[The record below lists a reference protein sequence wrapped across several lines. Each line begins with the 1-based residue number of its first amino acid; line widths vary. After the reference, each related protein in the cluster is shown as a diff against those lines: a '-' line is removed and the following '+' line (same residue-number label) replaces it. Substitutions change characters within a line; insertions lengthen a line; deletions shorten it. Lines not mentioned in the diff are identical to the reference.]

1 MCGIIGYVGD
11 RPAATILVEGL
22 RALEY
27 RGYDSAGVAL
37 LNEGGLVVEKRAGKL
52 HALEEALAGRSLAG
66 STGIGHT
73 RWATHGVPSDLNAH
87 PQQDCSGQVVA
98 VHNGIIENYVVLR
111 EELSA
116 RGHRFTSDTD
126 TEVIPHLVEE
136 LLDEGLPL
144 AEAVRRAILRLSG
157 AAALVVMSARAPDE
171 VVAARVANAG
181 AVVIGYGDG
190 QMFLASDLPALL
202 PHTRRV
208 AYLADREIACLRPS
222 GVSYTS
228 AAGEALAKQEQVV
241 PYDPVSA
248 EKGPYKHFMLKEIA
262 EQPLSILDTIRGRV
276 DLLDPG
282 LHLDGVPFTD
292 RQLGSFRRV
301 VLVGM
306 GTSLHAAMIGRLY
319 IERLT
324 GVPAEVENASEFRYR
339 EPVIEPD
346 TLVVSVSQSGET
358 IDTLAAMN
366 LVAEHGVSQLTI
378 CNVEGAATT
387 RVADGALLTR
397 CGLEIGVASSKTFA
411 ASVVALY
418 LFACKLGQAR
428 GRIEQRALRRLLDD
442 LSHVP
447 ALVGKLVEQSAEYE
461 QVARELASYR
471 HALFL
476 GRGLQYPIAM
486 EGALKL
492 KELSYMHAEG
502 YPAGELKH
510 GPIALIDRD
519 MPVIALAP
527 LDRLYEKTLTNIEQV
542 RARGGTVYAI
552 GSDEDEV
559 LPQKAA
565 CVLRIPRAPELLLPL
580 LTVVPAQLLAYHVA
594 LLRGYDVDQPRNLA
608 KTVTVE

>member
-11 RPAATILVEGL
+11 RPAATILLEGL

-27 RGYDSAGVAL
+27 RGYDSAGVAV
-37 LNEGGLVVEKRAGKL
+37 LNEAGLVVEKRAGKL
-52 HALEEALAGRSLAG
+52 RALEEALAGRNLAG
-66 STGIGHT
+66 NSGIGHT
-73 RWATHGVPSDLNAH
+73 RWATHGQPSDLNAH

-98 VHNGIIENYVVLR
+98 VHNGIIENYRGLR
-111 EELSA
+111 EGLIA
-116 RGHRFTSDTD
+116 RGHTLSSDTD

-136 LLDEGLPL
+136 FLDEGLSL
-144 AEAVRRAILRLSG
+144 TEAVRRTTLRLSG
-157 AAALVVMSARAPDE
+157 AAALVVMSSRAPNE
-171 VVAARVANAG
+171 IVAARVANAG
-181 AVVIGYGDG
+181 GVVIGYGAG
-190 QMFLASDLPALL
+190 QMYLASDLPALL

-222 GVSYTS
+222 GVTYVS
-228 AAGEALAKQEQVV
+228 AAGDPIAKQEQTV
-241 PYDPVSA
+241 PFDPVSA

-276 DLLDPG
+276 DLLEPA
-282 LHLDGVPFTD
+282 LHLDGVPFSD
-292 RQLGSFRRV
+292 RQLASIRRV

-306 GTSLHAAMIGRLY
+306 GTSLHAAMLGRLY
-319 IERLT
+319 VERLA
-324 GVPAEVENASEFRYR
+324 GIPAEVENASEFRYR

-346 TLVVSVSQSGET
+346 TLVISISQSGET
-358 IDTLAAMN
+358 VDTLAAMN
-366 LVAEHGVSQLTI
+366 LASERGVSQLTI
-378 CNVEGAATT
+378 CNVAGAATT
-387 RVADGALLTR
+387 RLADATLLTR

-418 LFACKLGQAR
+418 LFACALGRAR
-428 GRIEQRALRRLLDD
+428 GRIDAPELRRLLDD
-442 LSHVP
+442 LSRVP
-447 ALVGKLVEQSAEYE
+447 ALVGGLVERSGEYE
-461 QVARELASYR
+461 ELARELATER

-502 YPAGELKH
+502 YPAGEMKH
-510 GPIALIDRD
+510 GPIALVDGD

-527 LDRLYEKTLTNIEQV
+527 RDGLYEKMLTNIEQV

-552 GSDEDEV
+552 GSDEDEA
-559 LPQKAA
+559 LPKLAA
-565 CVLRIPRAPELLLPL
+565 RVLRVPQAPELLLPL

-594 LLRGYDVDQPRNLA
+594 LLRGCDVDQPRNLA